1 MNKCQ
6 NCYFEGM
13 CDLDECEG
21 YYPIN
26 EFEDDDLDETIER
39 NRKEYYDAWQE
50 YIKGYADD

>member
-21 YYPIN
+21 YYPID